1 LGEKV
6 NRTESFL
13 EEPISICRYFFEGND
28 FLSISFGN
36 FSYEEQKQIRQNL
49 NKEIKTNP
57 KIATDILLFLKKV
70 VA

>member
-1 LGEKV
+1 LP
-6 NRTESFL
+6 L
-13 EEPISICRYFFEGND
+13 FFEGND

-57 KIATDILLFLKKV
+57 KIATEHFIVLEKSGSVNDVVLKTSSGYF
-70 VA
+70 